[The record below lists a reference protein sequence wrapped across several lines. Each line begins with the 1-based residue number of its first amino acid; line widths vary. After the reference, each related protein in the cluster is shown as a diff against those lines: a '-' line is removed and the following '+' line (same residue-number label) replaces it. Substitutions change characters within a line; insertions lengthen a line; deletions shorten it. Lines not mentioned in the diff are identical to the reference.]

1 MNDIFK
7 KTSLGLMVLGLAF
20 YSLVFYFEGTEAS
33 ITALIPTVLGGI
45 VYLLVFLSE
54 MYPNQHRHFSHA
66 ILIIFAAGAG
76 ATYKSV
82 IDIFGY
88 LLSGD
93 ALLRPPLAT
102 IEQFTAFI
110 ICLSA
115 IIMGI
120 QSFIEARKK

>member
-7 KTSLGLMVLGLAF
+7 KAGAGLLILGISF
-20 YSLVFYFEGTEAS
+20 YAITQTV
-33 ITALIPTVLGGI
+33 TALIPGFLGGI
-45 VYLLVFLSE
+45 ILLLTLLSDHFTNQSRHFAHIILLVL
-54 MYPNQHRHFSHA
+54 
-66 ILIIFAAGAG
+66 LAGAG

-82 IDIFGY
+82 SDILYY

-93 ALLRPPLAT
+93 ALLRPLAT

>member
-7 KTSLGLMVLGLAF
+7 KAGAGLLILGVSF
-20 YSLVFYFEGTEAS
+20 YAITQT
-33 ITALIPTVLGGI
+33 ITALIPGFLGGI
-45 VYLLVFLSE
+45 ILLLTLLSDRFPNQSRHFAHVILLVL
-54 MYPNQHRHFSHA
+54 
-66 ILIIFAAGAG
+66 LAGAG

-93 ALLRPPLAT
+93 ALLRPLAT

>member
-7 KTSLGLMVLGLAF
+7 KSGAGLLILGISF
-20 YSLVFYFEGTEAS
+20 YAITQT
-33 ITALIPTVLGGI
+33 ITALIPGFLGGI
-45 VYLLVFLSE
+45 ILLLTLLSDRFNNQSRHFAHVILLVL
-54 MYPNQHRHFSHA
+54 
-66 ILIIFAAGAG
+66 LAGAG

-120 QSFIEARKK
+120 QTFIEARKK

>member
-7 KTSLGLMVLGLAF
+7 KAGVGLLFLGVSF
-20 YSLVFYFEGTEAS
+20 YAITQT
-33 ITALIPTVLGGI
+33 ITALIPGFLGGI
-45 VYLLVFLSE
+45 ILLLTLLSDRFSSQSRHFAHLILLVL
-54 MYPNQHRHFSHA
+54 
-66 ILIIFAAGAG
+66 LAGAG

-82 IDIFGY
+82 ISIFGY
-88 LLSGD
+88 LVSGD
-93 ALLRPPLAT
+93 ALLRPLAT

-115 IIMGI
+115 IIIGV

>member
-7 KTSLGLMVLGLAF
+7 KTGAGLLVLGFAF
-20 YSLVFYFEGTEAS
+20 YFMTQT
-33 ITALIPTVLGGI
+33 ITALIPGFLGGI
-45 VYLLVFLSE
+45 ILILTLLSDRFPNQNRHFAHVILLVL
-54 MYPNQHRHFSHA
+54 
-66 ILIIFAAGAG
+66 LAGAG

-82 IDIFGY
+82 IAIFGY
-88 LLSGD
+88 LVSGD
-93 ALLRPPLAT
+93 ALLRPLAT